1 MNLRKNSRGF
11 SLVETVLAL
20 GIFAFCILTLLGLM
34 ISGMRSA
41 RSVGDETNAVSI
53 ANSVFGGWTM
63 QKNKSAT
70 LTIADMLTNL
80 PPVSAVASDLEFFF
94 DSAGRQVESAN
105 GASLKMF
112 YSTTPDAS
120 GGSSL
125 VELVFWWPPLAPT
138 NAAQRRSFSKD
149 IPL

>member
-1 MNLRKNSRGF
+1 MNPRRNPCGF

-41 RSVGDETNAVSI
+41 RSVADETNAVSI

-70 LTIADMLTNL
+70 LSITNMFTNL
-80 PPVSAVASDLEFFF
+80 PPPSSAASDVEIFF
-94 DSAGRQVESAN
+94 DSTGRQVESAN

-112 YSTTPDAS
+112 YSTTPDAAS
-120 GGSSL
+120 GSSL
-125 VELVFWWPPLAPT
+125 VELEFWWPPLAPA
-138 NAAQRRSFSKD
+138 NAAQRRSFAKT
-149 IPL
+149 ILL